1 MSDPR
6 DRDNDLNPQPIPP
19 REELPPPEQRKGVSP
34 LVWILLLLALAALG
48 WWFYNRSIQTG
59 IDTTAPSVT
68 TEPAISSEQDAAAQA
83 ERERA
88 AANEAHR
95 EERRR
100 DAEAAQKPAAS
111 RNRELA
117 PIARVEPEYPPAA
130 FRAGEE
136 GTVLLRVDVDATG
149 KPTNVDVVRRS
160 GSRDLDRAAQ
170 QAVLKWKFS
179 PAMRDGKAIASS
191 AEVPV
196 DFKLTRQ

>member
-19 REELPPPEQRKGVSP
+19 REELPPPEERKGVSP

-88 AANEAHR
+88 AANEARR
-95 EERRR
+95 EQRER
-100 DAEAAQKPAAS
+100 DAAAS
-111 RNRELA
+111 KPTAPVNRELE
-117 PIARVEPEYPPAA
+117 PIARVEPTYPPAA